1 MIATAACALTRTVG
15 IDRAVTRPLSQT
27 GAVQVVDP
35 RPVGT
40 RVVGVD
46 DQVIKR
52 NLQGYFVISESE
64 LAGFIKAVKKARE
77 CTETNE
83 SSNLQLRSFGP
94 IVYPP
99 VP

>member
-1 MIATAACALTRTVG
+1 MIAMGACALTRTVV

-64 LAGFIKAVKKARE
+64 LAGFVEAVKKARE
-77 CTETNE
+77 CAEVDNV
-83 SSNLQLRSFGP
+83 SNLQLRSFGP

-99 VP
+99 